1 MSVSHE
7 TAHETAHET
16 TRETTRETAR
26 PRPFG
31 TTARASSVVRQSVE
45 PSSAGTLVCV
55 AADRAGSQ
63 AVQDAVRTVLP
74 VATVR
79 AVTGASTVDVLGFDR
94 IVVVDDPGA
103 DRHWRAAD
111 IARLVTTADGVGVG
125 MVVGTRR
132 GRRGLRLLA
141 DRVAASILR
150 SPVSDPGSGLRI
162 YSGDAV
168 RSTGATTVPVGDLR
182 GRLRLARE
190 IHARHWMVHGL
201 AVTTAS
207 TSRPAAAELVRAAV
221 GVDRER
227 HG

>member
-7 TAHETAHET
+7 TEH
-16 TRETTRETAR
+16 ETAR

-31 TTARASSVVRQSVE
+31 MTTRPLAAD
-45 PSSAGTLVCV
+45 PATAGTLVCV

-74 VATVR
+74 AATVR
-79 AVTGASTVDVLGFDR
+79 PVTGATTVEVLGFDR

-111 IARLVTTADGVGVG
+111 IARLLATADGVGVG

-141 DRVAASILR
+141 DRVAASVLR
-150 SPVSDPGSGLRI
+150 SPVADPGSGLRI

-168 RSTGATTVPVGDLR
+168 RSTGATAVPVGDLG
-182 GRLRLARE
+182 GRLRLARA

-207 TSRPAAAELVRAAV
+207 VERPAPVELIRAALSA
-221 GVDRER
+221 DKDHRR
-227 HG
+227 